1 MTITVLNA
9 GFGTRALSMQ
19 RPSWKNSSARKVT
32 LLYFL
37 RLTSFRQTGKI
48 RSFFPV

>member
-9 GFGTRALSMQ
+9 GFGTRALSTQ
-19 RPSWKNSSARKVT
+19 RPFWKNSSARQAA

-37 RLTSFRQTGKI
+37 RLTSFSQTGKI
-48 RSFFPV
+48 GSFFPV